1 MLTRRRVG
9 TGALLAAASAATP
22 RVATRAQ
29 TAWPG
34 ERPVEVVVPYPPGG
48 GVDTT
53 TRLLLRFAPNHL
65 PGARFVAVNRPGAG
79 GQLGYEAAF
88 NAPADGWTLCAVTA
102 PAMPAMPI
110 ERAVR
115 YRPLGWTFF
124 ANVVDDPNAFYVAA
138 GSRLRTLADLA
149 AAARERPAGL
159 SYGSTG
165 VGGDDHIAMLA
176 FEALSGI
183 PPMVHAPFAGNAP
196 AMQALL
202 GGHLALL
209 VGNIGESLSLL
220 REGQLRCLGV
230 AAPARMPQAA
240 DAPTFREQGFDLV
253 SGASRGLV
261 GPPGMPAP
269 VRARLEAAFAATL
282 SDPAFVQEAQRL
294 GMPLRPLL
302 GEEYGRMLAAMDA
315 SLRGLWQRR
324 PWREG

>member
-1 MLTRRRVG
+1 
-9 TGALLAAASAATP
+9 
-22 RVATRAQ
+22 
-29 TAWPG
+29 
-34 ERPVEVVVPYPPGG
+34 
-48 GVDTT
+48 VDTT
-53 TRLLLRFAPNHL
+53 TRLVLRFAPNHL

-269 VRARLEAAFAATL
+269 VRARLERPSPPRCPTPPSCRKRSGWACRCARCSGRSTAECWPRWTLRYAASGNAG
-282 SDPAFVQEAQRL
+282 L
-294 GMPLRPLL
+294 GGKGSGPDRS
-302 GEEYGRMLAAMDA
+302 RA
-315 SLRGLWQRR
+315 SPNGSALC
-324 PWREG
+324 